1 MTNAG
6 FCIKTKST
14 LGFFFLSRCKQL
26 PQLTTNTGN
35 GRFLGGLPLTTD
47 VAIANNN
54 GGGGFFCICT
64 GSGTTKGG
72 KGNKGEELHNYIDID
87 LLVSIDWFV
96 ME

>member
-1 MTNAG
+1 
-6 FCIKTKST
+6 
-14 LGFFFLSRCKQL
+14 
-26 PQLTTNTGN
+26 
-35 GRFLGGLPLTTD
+35 

-64 GSGTTKGG
+64 GGGTAKGG
-72 KGNKGEELHNYIDID
+72 KGNNTGEELHNYIDID